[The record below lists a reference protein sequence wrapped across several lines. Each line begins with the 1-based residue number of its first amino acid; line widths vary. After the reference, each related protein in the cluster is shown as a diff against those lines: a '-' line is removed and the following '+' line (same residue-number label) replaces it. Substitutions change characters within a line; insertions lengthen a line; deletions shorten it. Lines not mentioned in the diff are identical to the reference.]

1 MPKENNIAFAEGEQW
16 LEDRGFNLRVVVDP
30 CTFPE
35 TLAAVW
41 DKTDIPRTPSER
53 LVLLGMGGSGLW
65 EWMNAQGLPD
75 RDPFDEMSR
84 RAVVEVSERFWG
96 DCSPKILYPGEA
108 LIPLQKLGRFA

>member
-1 MPKENNIAFAEGEQW
+1 MPKKNNIAFVEGEQW

-35 TLAAVW
+35 DLAAVW
-41 DKTDIPRTPSER
+41 DKTDRPRTPSER

-75 RDPFDEMSR
+75 LS
-84 RAVVEVSERFWG
+84 
-96 DCSPKILYPGEA
+96 
-108 LIPLQKLGRFA
+108 LIHI